1 MNDLLR
7 LLGRLAPLLAVAA
20 MTSGCGHR
28 RHSLQRQ
35 AAGDFN
41 CSARQ
46 LRVTPY
52 GDRSTGQ
59 FIVQGCGRRAVYA
72 KTPDGPVLA
81 SAIDADTA
89 GGTSMSGPMQAVPP
103 GPPGPPPPPPPPL
116 PDGEY

>member
-7 LLGRLAPLLAVAA
+7 LLRLLSPLLAVAA
-20 MTSGCGHR
+20 MTPGCGHR

-35 AAGDFN
+35 AASDLN
-41 CSARQ
+41 CSVRQ

-81 SAIDADTA
+81 SSIDADTA
-89 GGTSMSGPMQAVPP
+89 VGPPMIGPMQAV
-103 GPPGPPPPPPPPL
+103 PPGPPPPPPPPL